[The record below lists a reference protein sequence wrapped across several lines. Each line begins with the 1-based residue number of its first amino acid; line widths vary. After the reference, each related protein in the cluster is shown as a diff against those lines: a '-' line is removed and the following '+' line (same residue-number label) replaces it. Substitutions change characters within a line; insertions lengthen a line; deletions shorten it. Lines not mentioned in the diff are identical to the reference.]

1 MCAAYATP
9 PPEEE
14 DKKEFTNMLY
24 KALNIDIHANPELSL
39 TNYIN
44 QKRANW
50 LLDNIDEN
58 VLFSSRNLYN
68 INVLNVVSAS
78 TYDMIDCE
86 LLIID
91 KNSMK
96 YLNESL

>member
-1 MCAAYATP
+1 MFIFLTLRLKVFFLDFLLKNSIKTRPVIKPPMCAAYATP

-44 QKRANW
+44 LYRI
-50 LLDNIDEN
+50 NI
-58 VLFSSRNLYN
+58 
-68 INVLNVVSAS
+68 I
-78 TYDMIDCE
+78 
-86 LLIID
+86 
-91 KNSMK
+91 
-96 YLNESL
+96 